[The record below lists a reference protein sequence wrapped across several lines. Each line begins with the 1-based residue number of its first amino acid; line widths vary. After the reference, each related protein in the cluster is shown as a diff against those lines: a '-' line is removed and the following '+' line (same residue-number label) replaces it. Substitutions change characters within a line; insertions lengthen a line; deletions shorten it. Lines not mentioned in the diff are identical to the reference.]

1 MIEDDQC
8 CPGKNTQLDHVM
20 VTRVILEDLG
30 ERKRLDHIRQVPA
43 RGDAAIMYK
52 ALSRIN
58 GNTRFR
64 NEEVF
69 EYINGERI
77 ETKAGRGRQALRS
90 VASTLIPG
98 DLDPL
103 KSPVRSAIYRTLTP
117 GKPGGMRGGSVP
129 GQNRGYR
136 CPEGYQYG
144 GRFTDSRLSTCGVKL
159 FDIPSLLG
167 LALSAIRKISSNPSR
182 TSGTPITGLDGP
194 GDIISSRTP
203 QIPKVGSLSIVSRK
217 SSVDNLVKE
226 IGKFNRKSNSKVRRM
241 VRRDGFVLEPV
252 VPTKVLR
259 AIPDNRDMEG
269 ASMLMTALSPKD
281 IGGEELG
288 LLSNTGVNSLIY
300 VLPGGSTYRLEKARL
315 LTVGERRK
323 LGRVV
328 NASMTIDNS
337 RDPGARLKNV
347 ESEIG
352 PGIKYSEVFINI
364 KNPTEVWGNR
374 RNLKNTIQNVDERSP
389 LPATKRGQLITSLDA
404 AISHVSGGGSL
415 SKIDPAILA
424 QLLASQDIVRRQKLA
439 NNIEFVAIGDK
450 RYFLFNSPN
459 KYQHL
464 AEKFASS
471 VQQNLGL
478 ESPEV
483 FFVGGPGDKRKYLRE
498 DVEMAI
504 PGGKFSPDVN
514 FVDLDPSDV
523 ARMFVADFL
532 TDQRERPSSSIYPV
546 KIGDEVRAVLAENT
560 TSGLIDL
567 SKIQITKR
575 MKMRIDQFYSDGLSP
590 EYSKYYQ
597 ALKAEQRLAF
607 MRNIAMLIKRAR
619 GFNSNKFAKD
629 NDNYGL
635 STGEKIHL
643 NIVGKLFDVRLS
655 SLSRHKELITEMLK
669 AGAK

>member
-1 MIEDDQC
+1 
-8 CPGKNTQLDHVM
+8 
-20 VTRVILEDLG
+20 
-30 ERKRLDHIRQVPA
+30 
-43 RGDAAIMYK
+43 
-52 ALSRIN
+52 
-58 GNTRFR
+58 
-64 NEEVF
+64 
-69 EYINGERI
+69 
-77 ETKAGRGRQALRS
+77 
-90 VASTLIPG
+90 
-98 DLDPL
+98 
-103 KSPVRSAIYRTLTP
+103 
-117 GKPGGMRGGSVP
+117 MRGGSVP

-226 IGKFNRKSNSKVRRM
+226 IGKFNRKSNSKIRRM

-252 VPTKVLR
+252 VPIKVLR

-288 LLSNTGVNSLIY
+288 LLSNTGVGSLIY

-328 NASMTIDNS
+328 NASMI
-337 RDPGARLKNV
+337 
-347 ESEIG
+347 
-352 PGIKYSEVFINI
+352 IN
-364 KNPTEVWGNR
+364 NR
-374 RNLKNTIQNVDERSP
+374 KNLKNTIQNVDERSS
-389 LPATKRGQLITSLDA
+389 LPVTKKGQLITSLDA

-415 SKIDPAILA
+415 SKIDPTILA
-424 QLLASQDIVRRQKLA
+424 QLLSSQDIVRRQKLA

-504 PGGKFSPDVN
+504 AGGKFSPDVN

-523 ARMFVADFL
+523 ARMFIADFL
-532 TDQRERPSSSIYPV
+532 TDQRERPSSSVYPV
-546 KIGDEVRAVLAENT
+546 KIGDEARAVLAENT

-575 MKMRIDQFYSDGLSP
+575 MQMRIDQFYSDGLTP

-597 ALKAEQRLAF
+597 NLKAEQRLAF
-607 MRNIAMLIKRAR
+607 MKTIALLIKRAR
-619 GFNSNKFAKD
+619 GFNSNKFAED
-629 NDNYGL
+629 NSNYGL

-643 NIVGKLFDVRLS
+643 NIVDKLFDARLS
-655 SLSRHKELITEMLK
+655 SLSEHKDKIVEVLK
-669 AGAK
+669 IGVK